1 MGQDTYIDATIYEKS
16 TGRRISEEWFVV
28 FWDCHDT
35 AREIARAWT
44 KVLSKYTDISSL
56 AEERVVVFPQTAL
69 REMVSCLFSYAVIP
83 ESVRY
88 EYLGLKGFW
97 DIENRGKIN
106 DIPYKQKSEEFGWI
120 EWEDI
125 QGEEEVFL
133 RGALKLREFICELD
147 RIHYENKYTPL
158 PASHSDG
165 LWDDGKFRLPDS
177 FIPDGADLKNYKEN
191 PQAYEWRFRFVDSY

>member
-16 TGRRISEEWFVV
+16 TGRMISEEWFTV

-56 AEERVVVFPQTAL
+56 AEEYEVVFPQTAL

-88 EYLGLKGFW
+88 EYSYIKGFW

-106 DIPYKQKSEEFGWI
+106 DIPYKQKSEKFSWI
-120 EWEDI
+120 EWHHI
-125 QGEEEVFL
+125 QKDEESFL
-133 RGALKLREFICELD
+133 YQALKLRKFIYELD
-147 RIHYENKYTPL
+147 RIHYENQYIPL
-158 PASHSDG
+158 FADHGDG
-165 LWDDGKFRLPDS
+165 LRDDGNLLLPDS
-177 FIPDGADLKNYKEN
+177 FIPNRYDLRNYKEN
-191 PQAYEWRFRFVDSY
+191 PQAYEWKFRFVDSY